1 MVPSVRATAVLVEG
15 GRLLL
20 LRQPVSEASS
30 REWSLPG
37 GKVEFGETVGACLVR
52 EMKEETGLDVEVGR
66 LLYVCDRIENG
77 HHVVHLTFLVT
88 RRGGELDVER
98 RPEPGTRPIVGGRLV
113 PFDRLGTL
121 GFSDRFRELLAAG
134 FPGAGSYMGPVA
146 NIGL

>member
-1 MVPSVRATAVLVEG
+1 MIPSIRATAVLVEG

-20 LRQPVSEASS
+20 LRQDVSDAAS

-37 GKVEFGETVGACLVR
+37 GKVEFGETVGDCLLR

-66 LLYVCDRIENG
+66 LLYVCDRIGNG
-77 HHVVHLTFLVT
+77 RHVVHLTFQV
-88 RRGGELDVER
+88 RRRAGELDVER
-98 RPEPGTRPIVGGRLV
+98 RTEPGSRPIVGGRFV

-134 FPGAGSYMGPVA
+134 FPDAGSYMGPIDS
-146 NIGL
+146 IGL